1 MTNIIASY
9 WTFAG
14 DRFPGCGDEA
24 SPRGFKERFELA
36 GKLGYAGADLVLDD
50 LIAARDTIGYPELRR
65 ILEGNGLVDIEV
77 QILTDWFADGA
88 RRAESD
94 RQRALLLEAGEALGA
109 HHLKVSG
116 DFQTKELNIDR
127 MAESLA
133 ELNADVVKRGF
144 LVGIEILPFT
154 NLATV
159 KESRAVVE
167 AAGIKEGGL
176 LLDIWHM
183 ERNNIPHS
191 DIAALPSEMIVSI
204 EINDA
209 AAEVRGDLWQDT
221 LNARLLPGQGSFDID
236 GFLSAVYSTGFDGPV
251 GVEIIS
257 AAQRLKPLEPGARD
271 AIEAA
276 RPFLER
282 VRRKVG
288 ASSSCRAA

>member
-24 SPRGFKERFELA
+24 SPRGFRERFELA

-77 QILTDWFADGA
+77 QILTDWFADGE

-109 HHLKVSG
+109 HHLKISG
-116 DFQTKELNIDR
+116 DFQTKELNVDR

-133 ELNADVVKRGF
+133 QLNADVVKRGF

-159 KESRAVVE
+159 RESRAVVE

-191 DIAALPSEMIVSI
+191 DIAALPPEMIVSI

-209 AAEVRGDLWQDT
+209 AAEVQGDLWQDT
-221 LNARLLPGQGSFDID
+221 LNSRLLPGHGSFDID
-236 GFLSAVYSTGFDGPV
+236 GFLSAVYSTGFDGPA

-257 AAQRLKPLEPGARD
+257 AEQRLKPLEAGARD

-282 VRRKVG
+282 AHKKAV
-288 ASSSCRAA
+288 A

>member
-288 ASSSCRAA
+288 A

>member
-1 MTNIIASY
+1 MPDIIASY

-24 SPRGFKERFELA
+24 SPYSFKERYELA
-36 GKLGYAGADLVLDD
+36 GKLGYSGADIVLDD
-50 LIAARDTIGYPELRR
+50 LIRARDTIGYAELRR
-65 ILEGNGLVDIEV
+65 ILEGNGLVDTEV
-77 QILTDWFADGA
+77 QILTDWFADGP

-94 RQRALLLEAGEALGA
+94 RQRALLLEAGEAIGA
-109 HHLKVSG
+109 HHLKISG

-133 ELNADVVKRGF
+133 ALNAEADLRGIP
-144 LVGIEILPFT
+144 LGIEIMPFT

-159 KESRAVVE
+159 KEGRAVVE
-167 AAGIKEGGL
+167 AAGIKKGGL

-183 ERNNIPHS
+183 EREGVPHA
-191 DIAALPSEMIVSI
+191 DIAALPGDMIVSI

-209 AAEVRGDLWQDT
+209 AAEIQGDIWNDT

-236 GFLSAVYSTGFDGPV
+236 GFLKAVYSTGFNGPI
-251 GVEIIS
+251 GIEIIS
-257 AAQRLKPLEPGARD
+257 EAQRKKPLEPAARD

-276 RPFLER
+276 RPFISR
-282 VRRKVG
+282 INRKG
-288 ASSSCRAA
+288 